1 MTDDEDD
8 KAEVKRTTT
17 KPTNGQEVGG
27 MPEHKEKEE
36 DD

>member
-17 KPTNGQEVGG
+17 KPMNGQEVGG
-27 MPEHKEKEE
+27 MPEQE
-36 DD
+36 DDKE